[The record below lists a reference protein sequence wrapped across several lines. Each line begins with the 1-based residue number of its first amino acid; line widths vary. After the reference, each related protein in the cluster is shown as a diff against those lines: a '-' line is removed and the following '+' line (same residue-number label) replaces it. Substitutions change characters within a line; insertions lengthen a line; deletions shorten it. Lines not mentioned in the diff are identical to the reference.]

1 MAKLKLDKATFMLIV
16 IIWNLVA
23 GYVMSAEKL
32 SPPVLALILGIVNA
46 LIVWVGVDNRSST
59 P

>member
-1 MAKLKLDKATFMLIV
+1 MAKLKIDKATFMLIV

-23 GYVMSAEKL
+23 AYVMSASKVA
-32 SPPVLALILGIVNA
+32 PPILALILGIGNA
-46 LIVWVGVDNRSST
+46 IIVWLGVDGRPPN